1 MLIDLLATDN
11 LTSYNTKVARVLGL
25 HTAVYIAELMN
36 ISAKASQKA
45 KLVEDKY
52 FILDRKYIT
61 KRTTLE
67 FEEQFA
73 IDSKLMQLNIIQKP
87 AGDVDTIYFD
97 VNKLAEIL
105 STDDEQTLAKVAK
118 KAKVTTTSV
127 PGVRQSARKKQ
138 FDDLKQYITV
148 GNEEL
153 KQAFEDWIDGVYN
166 NPKGFLSKKAVSLF
180 QRDVDTFANGDLDVA
195 LKVLEIATVGGYR
208 EASWAIEKFNKD
220 YANQF
225 RRRYVVPTTSP
236 IRNVVVSDEVF

>member
-1 MLIDLLATDN
+1 MAIIGCIVAIVVVKQFFGGIGHNFVNPAITARIVLTVSFASAMTNWIKPLSVDAITTATPLSSTD
-11 LTSYNTKVARVLGL
+11 
-25 HTAVYIAELMN
+25 
-36 ISAKASQKA
+36 
-45 KLVEDKY
+45 
-52 FILDRKYIT
+52 
-61 KRTTLE
+61 
-67 FEEQFA
+67 
-73 IDSKLMQLNIIQKP
+73 
-87 AGDVDTIYFD
+87 FD

-105 STDDEQTLAKVAK
+105 STDDEQKLAKVAK

-236 IRNVVVSDEVF
+236 TRNVVVSDEVF